1 MRIFLRVTL
10 AWMLVAFLGETLISP
25 LIDVQGISPDFSIIA
40 LVLLSLA
47 TGRLPGTLG
56 GFILGLVQDL
66 SNPALLGL
74 HALCKTVL
82 GFSLGH
88 LRGRLAHGLPVA
100 EGMVVVLAVL
110 AHDIVFLLVQSRL
123 IDEGFLRP
131 LWTQTLPVALYSGVT
146 GILVI
151 RMADYLGILGEED

>member
-1 MRIFLRVTL
+1 
-10 AWMLVAFLGETLISP
+10 MLVAFLGETVVSSVVEIK
-25 LIDVQGISPDFSIIA
+25 GISPDFSIIA

-47 TGRLPGTLG
+47 AGRFPGTIG
-56 GFILGLVQDL
+56 GFAVGLVQDL

-74 HALCKTVL
+74 HALCKCVL

-88 LRGRLAHGLPVA
+88 LRGRLAHGLAVA
-100 EGMVVVLAVL
+100 EGVVVALAVL

-131 LWTQTLPVALYSGVT
+131 LLTQSVPVAIYSGVA
-146 GILVI
+146 GVLVI
-151 RMADYLGILGEED
+151 RLAEFLGILGGED